1 MAHPTSID
9 RSAAVLLLDGDQPS
23 ALAIVRS
30 LGRQGITVHVAS
42 SVEHPLAAS
51 SRYAGGSVRYPD
63 PLRDGSAFVAWIQ
76 ARQQQHPH
84 ELIFPVTER
93 TVVPLMLQR
102 GQLDERRLA
111 IAPTAALEQVLAKDK
126 TMAVAESLQI
136 PIPKSVHVST
146 LTEASD
152 AAQVLGYPLVIKPAR
167 SVGQDASGH
176 VQLAVS
182 YAQTPAEL
190 KERVTHTLQFGQV
203 VLQEYFS
210 GEGVGVEVIANQGEV
225 QYAFQ
230 HRRLHEVPLTG
241 GGSSLRVSEAV
252 APDLLEAS
260 RKLLRAIGWHGVAM
274 VEFKHNPDTG
284 AFRLIEINGRFWGSL
299 PLAVAAGADF
309 PFMLY
314 ELMTTGRVGPHP
326 PAKVG
331 ILGRLLTRD
340 LLWLEHVM
348 RQTGAGGVTQIPTR
362 ADALRDSFK
371 TFSPRHHFDV
381 QSWSDPW
388 PGLVDLGRLGR
399 QYWDRLAGVV
409 QHRWRLS
416 LAWRRSKAATQS
428 LPQTSGAA
436 RVLFVCYGNINRS
449 AVAHAHARAHYGDRW
464 QIQSAGFHAQ
474 GQRPADPNMVKA
486 ASGHGIDLSEWRSN
500 CLTASDVEQ
509 ADVILAMELA
519 HMDRLAALHPSAR
532 SKCHLLAAPIAGSA
546 AEAEIADPYGKA
558 PQAYERACARV
569 IQSVDR
575 WLTGRSASTP
585 TGAAR

>member
-1 MAHPTSID
+1 
-9 RSAAVLLLDGDQPS
+9 LDGDQPS

-30 LGRQGITVHVAS
+30 LGRQGVTVHVAS
-42 SVEHPLAAS
+42 SVERPLAAS
-51 SRYAGGSVRYPD
+51 SRYAGKPVRYPD
-63 PLRDGSAFVAWIQ
+63 PLRDGAAFVAWIQ

-93 TVVPLMLQR
+93 TVVPLMLYR
-102 GQLDERRLA
+102 AQLDEQRLA

-136 PIPKSVHVST
+136 PIPKSIHVSN
-146 LTEASD
+146 LAEASD

-203 VLQEYFS
+203 VLQEYFA

-274 VEFKHNPDTG
+274 VEFKHNPATG

-326 PAKVG
+326 AAEVG

-348 RQTGAGGVTQIPTR
+348 RQSGAGGVTQIPTR

-371 TFSPRHHFDV
+371 TFSRLHRFDV

-388 PGLVDLGRLGR
+388 PGLVDLGRIGR

-409 QHRWRLS
+409 VHRWRLFR
-416 LAWRRSKAATQS
+416 AWRGSKGALQNLSRTTAAE
-428 LPQTSGAA
+428 

-449 AVAHAHARAHYGDRW
+449 AVAHVHARAHYGDRW
-464 QIQSAGFHAQ
+464 QIRSAGFHAQ
-474 GQRPADPNMVKA
+474 GQRAADPNMVKA
-486 ASGHGIDLSEWRSN
+486 ASAHGIDLSEWRSH
-500 CLTASDVEQ
+500 CLSAADVEQ

-519 HMDRLAALHPSAR
+519 HIERLAALHPGAR
-532 SKCHLLAAPIAGSA
+532 SKCHLLAAPIASSA
-546 AEAEIADPYGKA
+546 PEAEIADPYGKA
-558 PQAYERACARV
+558 PQAYDRACTRV

-575 WLTGRSASTP
+575 WLKGRSAQPASAT
-585 TGAAR
+585 TR